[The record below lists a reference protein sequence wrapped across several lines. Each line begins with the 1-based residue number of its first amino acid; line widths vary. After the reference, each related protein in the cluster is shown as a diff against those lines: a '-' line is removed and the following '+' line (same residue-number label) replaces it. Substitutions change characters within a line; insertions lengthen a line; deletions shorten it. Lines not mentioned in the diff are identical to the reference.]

1 MSVFS
6 NIGELLG
13 AALFLGVFA
22 LTTLVTALF
31 VLRQL
36 FLSLFMLFTN
46 RHSAYAELEL
56 SQWQTVTIL
65 IPAHNEEKV
74 IGGCLEAMSRIDY
87 PAERITFMVIND
99 RSNDA
104 TGQIA
109 AGWAARDRR
118 FKAYNRAPDAE
129 PGKPAAIPSA
139 WRPAR

>member
-46 RHSAYAELEL
+46 RRSAYAELEL
-56 SQWQTVTIL
+56 SEWPTVTIL

-74 IGGCLEAMSRIDY
+74 IGGCLEAMSKIDY
-87 PAERITFMVIND
+87 PVERITFMVIND
-99 RSNDA
+99 LFHI
-104 TGQIA
+104 T
-109 AGWAARDRR
+109 
-118 FKAYNRAPDAE
+118 
-129 PGKPAAIPSA
+129 
-139 WRPAR
+139 